1 MAIVCHLKSR
11 LLARCFRPNSCNRAI
26 GSLITQAI
34 ATNQH
39 NEMSEL
45 GPDKDTQQIT
55 TFVDDVNIETYEKP
69 LMSTTTAW
77 TKMAE
82 DDKMHDIHAILK
94 RPVSVL
100 SSEFNTA
107 FTNVT
112 LKFPDVIFQ
121 KSANVVKKLDYFTY
135 FRANVKIRLV
145 FNATP
150 FMNGKYWMFFA
161 PFDAVSNRAARLGS
175 LPNNTGYP
183 GVEID
188 LGSNAPVEIKI
199 PYCAPLSHYNL
210 IDTHSNMGELYIVPI
225 NPIQT
230 GTSPVV
236 NGATFNI
243 FAWFDDIELAMPTS
257 LPVTVPVLRAQ
268 VGNSEEHAA
277 TSGPSISGVAG
288 SVASVASALGGIPLL
303 GPWVRPVEWVSR
315 AVSSVASTFGWN
327 KPTNLDKNC
336 PYSNITAKGYTNAD
350 GIDLSTKLGAM
361 PDNGLTYDSGLFS
374 TDIDEMDIAYVASKS
389 CIFRSA
395 APWTITDAVGTI
407 LHSNAVSPGVTEGSP
422 TNLEPTTLAYL
433 TSMFRYWRGGLN
445 FRIAVAKTAFHTGRL
460 RITYHPGVYAVDPA
474 SINENAYNWILD
486 LSVSSE
492 LEFKIPF
499 VANVPWKE
507 TLVNP
512 YDDTFWNRE
521 DFSTG
526 YLTIEVLTE
535 LRRASDS
542 VANNCPFN
550 MWCSGAD
557 DISFAIPDF
566 ANYFVLD
573 PTTLALTE
581 EEKLRA
587 QIGMLDTCEYC
598 GRIMDPHCYPDC
610 PGLLKAQVY
619 SLTQTA
625 VEHNEQV
632 ESDAQLAFPKS
643 GMSTTTA
650 EELTMGEKITSLRQ
664 LCKRFA
670 PTTIGY
676 PYPYKMETDSSVF
689 AYPGPMPLNND
700 SYLFNQIEIDPAYFG
715 SAKTTAI
722 DEQIVSL
729 PRLRTNGGSL
739 TLANFAAVRNYW
751 TSHPLHRISYL
762 FRFFRGGKR
771 YKVLNPPTNGIS
783 CSSTG
788 MKDATPAASDSASFS
803 SASDGYNISD
813 RRPALPIF
821 ATRDWDIIENGA
833 LTQPALSTFA
843 GIDQNPEFEHMVYPD
858 LNGVLEFEVPYYGQ
872 TPISVVGEGTLS
884 SVDGP
889 LVRRSKIHLRRAHD
903 PKGMDT
909 AYYQYPSN
917 AAYPVSIQDSVSAGG
932 IRQCFGGFTLYE
944 AAADD
949 FSFGYL
955 VGAPK
960 LRRVLQP

>member
-1 MAIVCHLKSR
+1 MILMVIVCHSKSR
-11 LLARCFRPNSCNRAI
+11 LLTRCFRPNSCNRAI

-34 ATNQH
+34 ATSQH

-94 RPVSVL
+94 RPVNVL
-100 SSEFNTA
+100 NGEFNTA
-107 FTNVT
+107 FSNVT
-112 LKFPDVIFQ
+112 LKFPDIIFQ

-161 PFDAVSNRAARLGS
+161 PFDAVSNRSARLGS

-210 IDTHSNMGELYIVPI
+210 IDTHSNMGEMYIVPI
-225 NPIQT
+225 NPVQT

-236 NGATFNI
+236 NGATFTI

-257 LPVTVPVLRAQ
+257 LPVTVPTLRAQ

-277 TSGPSISGVAG
+277 TSGPSISGVASG
-288 SVASVASALGGIPLL
+288 VASVASALGGVPLL

-315 AVSSVASTFGWN
+315 AIGGAASTFGWN

-336 PYSNITAKGYTNAD
+336 PYSNVAAKGYTNAD
-350 GIDLSTKLGAM
+350 GIDMSAKLATM
-361 PDNGLTYDSGLFS
+361 PDNGLTYDTGLFS
-374 TDIDEMDIAYVASKS
+374 TDVDEMDIKYVASKS

-395 APWTITDAVGTI
+395 VPWTITDPVGKI
-407 LHSNAVSPGVTEGSP
+407 LHGNAVSPGVTEGSA
-422 TNLEPTTLAYL
+422 TRLEPTTLAYL
-433 TSMFRYWRGGLN
+433 ASMFRYWRGGLN
-445 FRIAVAKTAFHTGRL
+445 FRLAVAKTAFHTGRL
-460 RITYHPGVYAVDPA
+460 RITYHPGIYTVDPS

-492 LEFKIPF
+492 LEFKIPY

-512 YDDTFWNRE
+512 FGDVLWKRE

-526 YLTIEVLTE
+526 FITIEVLTE

-542 VANNCPFN
+542 VSNNCPFN
-550 MWCSGAD
+550 MWCAGSD

-566 ANYFVLD
+566 GNYYVLD
-573 PTTLALTE
+573 PTVVAQPE
-581 EEKLRA
+581 EEDEEEVV
-587 QIGMLDTCEYC
+587 I
-598 GRIMDPHCYPDC
+598 
-610 PGLLKAQVY
+610 KAQVFN
-619 SLTQTA
+619 LTQSA
-625 VEHNEQV
+625 VEHNEQM
-632 ESDAQLAFPKS
+632 ESDSQLAFPKS
-643 GMSTTTA
+643 SMSTTTA
-650 EELTMGEKITSLRQ
+650 EELTMGEKITNLRQ

-670 PTTIGY
+670 PIALGYRY
-676 PYPYKMETDSSVF
+676 PYRQDSDSNRCS
-689 AYPGPMPLNND
+689 YPGPMPHD
-700 SYLFNQIEIDPAYFG
+700 TSKYAFNQVTLDPGYFG
-715 SAKTTAI
+715 RAATNAINEQLVTLPISRRADGLFLETPQRAMRIFWTA
-722 DEQIVSL
+722 
-729 PRLRTNGGSL
+729 N
-739 TLANFAAVRNYW
+739 
-751 TSHPLHRISYL
+751 PLHRISFL

-771 YKVLNPPTNGIS
+771 YKIMNPVTSVLK
-783 CSSTG
+783 CSTTG
-788 MKDATPAASDSASFS
+788 W
-803 SASDGYNISD
+803 
-813 RRPALPIF
+813 RPAVEGNVYTNTMDRVDVENSRPNDPIF
-821 ATRDWDIIENGA
+821 AVRDWDIVENGELA
-833 LTQPALSTFA
+833 PPRVTTFDNTRQSA
-843 GIDQNPEFEHMVYPD
+843 EFEHLVYPD
-858 LNGVLEFEVPYYGQ
+858 LNGMLEFEVPYYGQ

-889 LVRRSKIHLRRAHD
+889 LVRRSKIFLRRSHD
-903 PKGMDT
+903 PNGTDGVMYTYNGDQSNPSTNST
-909 AYYQYPSN
+909 ASKR
-917 AAYPVSIQDSVSAGG
+917 SGG
-932 IRQCFGGFTLYE
+932 TRPCFGGCLIYE

-960 LRRVLQP
+960 LTRVVQP

>member
-11 LLARCFRPNSCNRAI
+11 LLARCFKPDSCNRAT

-45 GPDKDTQQIT
+45 GPDNDTQQIT

-94 RPVSVL
+94 RPINVL
-100 SSEFNTA
+100 SSEFTTS
-107 FTNVT
+107 FTNIT
-112 LKFPDVIFQ
+112 LKFPDIIFQ
-121 KSANVVKKLDYFTY
+121 RSANVVKKLDYFTY

-150 FMNGKYWMFFA
+150 FMSGKYWMFFA
-161 PFDAVSNRAARLGS
+161 PFDAVSNRAARIGS

-188 LGSNAPVEIKI
+188 MGSNAPVEIKI

-236 NGATFNI
+236 NGATFTI
-243 FAWFDDIELAMPTS
+243 FAWFEDIELAMPTS
-257 LPVTVPVLRAQ
+257 LPVTVPALKAQ

-277 TSGPSISGVAG
+277 TSGPSISGVAAG
-288 SVASVASALGGIPLL
+288 VASVASALGGIPLL

-315 AVSSVASTFGWN
+315 AVSNVASTFGWN

-350 GIDLSTKLGAM
+350 GIDLSTKLGTM

-374 TDIDEMDIAYVASKS
+374 TEVDEMDISYIASKS

-395 APWTITDAVGTI
+395 IPWTITDSVGSI
-407 LHSNAVSPGVTEGSP
+407 LHYNAVSPGVTQGSP
-422 TNLEPTTLAYL
+422 SNLEPTTLAYL
-433 TSMFRYWRGGLN
+433 ASMFRYWRGGLN

-460 RITYHPGVYAVDPA
+460 RITYHPGVYYPTGA
-474 SINENAYNWILD
+474 SVNENAYNWILD

-492 LEFKIPF
+492 LEFKIPY
-499 VANVPWKE
+499 VSNVPWKE

-512 YDDTFWNRE
+512 YDNFLWQRE

-526 YLTIEVLTE
+526 YISVEILTE

-542 VANNCPFN
+542 VANNCPIN
-550 MWCSGAD
+550 MWCSGAE

-566 ANYFVLD
+566 GNYFVLD
-573 PTTLALTE
+573 PTTNLQE
-581 EEKLRA
+581 DKLR
-587 QIGMLDTCEYC
+587 
-598 GRIMDPHCYPDC
+598 
-610 PGLLKAQVY
+610 AQVY

-632 ESDAQLAFPKS
+632 ESDSQLAFPKS
-643 GMSTTTA
+643 RMSTTTA

-664 LCKRFA
+664 LCKRFSPSA
-670 PTTIGY
+670 LGFSY
-676 PYPYKMETDSSVF
+676 PYREEENQGNFS
-689 AYPGPMPLNND
+689 YPGPLPLNNND
-700 SYLFNQIEIDPAYFG
+700 YLYNQIEIDPAYFG
-715 SAKTTAI
+715 KASTQAVN
-722 DEQIVSL
+722 EQL
-729 PRLRTNGGSL
+729 L
-739 TLANFAAVRNYW
+739 TLPISRTGAGALVNSNFRAMSNFWTAN
-751 TSHPLHRISYL
+751 PLHRISYL
-762 FRFFRGGKR
+762 YRFYRGGKR
-771 YKVLNPPTNGIS
+771 YKVINPPTNDIKSERLGHRS
-783 CSSTG
+783 ADGGTYL
-788 MKDATPAASDSASFS
+788 DVADSIVVS
-803 SASDGYNISD
+803 N
-813 RRPALPIF
+813 RRPQDPIF
-821 ATRDWDIIENGA
+821 AVRDWDIKENGA
-833 LTQPALSTFA
+833 VEQPKLTTFTTIRQSA
-843 GIDQNPEFEHMVYPD
+843 EFEHHVYPD

-872 TPISVVGEGTLS
+872 TPISVVGEGSLS
-884 SVDGP
+884 AVDGP
-889 LVRRSKIHLRRAHD
+889 LVRRAKIFLRRSHD
-903 PKGMDT
+903 PHGLDAPIYDYGVGKANPGPNSDT
-909 AYYQYPSN
+909 
-917 AAYPVSIQDSVSAGG
+917 DRDGG
-932 IRQCFGGFTLYE
+932 IRPCFGGFLLYE

-960 LRRVLQP
+960 LQRLLQP